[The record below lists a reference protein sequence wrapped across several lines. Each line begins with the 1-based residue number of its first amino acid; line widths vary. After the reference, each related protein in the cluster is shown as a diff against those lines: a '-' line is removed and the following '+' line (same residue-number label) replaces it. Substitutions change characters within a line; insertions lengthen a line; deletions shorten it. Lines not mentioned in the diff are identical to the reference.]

1 MPFIADFSRAALRGV
16 LYVALSAVA
25 FGAMAIFGRYA
36 YAGGAD
42 VLGLLIVRFS
52 IAGAL
57 LVAVARRRRVR
68 WPRGRA
74 LAAIVGMG
82 ALGYV
87 GQSLCYFSALQH
99 AQASLVALLLYLY
112 PAFVALLAAWWLGE
126 RLTRAKAVALALCV
140 AGSALMVGGGRGE
153 PLGIALALGAA
164 VVYSLYI
171 VVGAKAAR
179 GVDPL
184 ATVAVICC
192 AAPRCSPCS
201 RSRGQRRSTRRR
213 IGRARRPA
221 GRRSSR
227 SRSCR
232 PSPRCS
238 RSSPVSRGL
247 ARPARRCSRRSSPS

>member
-1 MPFIADFSRAALRGV
+1 MPFIADSSRAALRGV

-99 AQASLVALLLYLY
+99 AQASLVALLLIC
-112 PAFVALLAAWWLGE
+112 
-126 RLTRAKAVALALCV
+126 TRRSSRCLPPG
-140 AGSALMVGGGRGE
+140 GSASG
-153 PLGIALALGAA
+153 
-164 VVYSLYI
+164 S
-171 VVGAKAAR
+171 
-179 GVDPL
+179 
-184 ATVAVICC
+184 
-192 AAPRCSPCS
+192 
-201 RSRGQRRSTRRR
+201 
-213 IGRARRPA
+213 RARRPL
-221 GRRSSR
+221 R
-227 SRSCR
+227 SRCA
-232 PSPRCS
+232 
-238 RSSPVSRGL
+238 SPV
-247 ARPARRCSRRSSPS
+247 RR